1 MGYFDNIKK
10 SFGIEFVYFLI
21 FYIIIRFIIEY
32 ISNKNYIFFI
42 ITNIILIIGIS
53 VYTYYKDKDICNK
66 DPKDDKNNYSILNPI
81 YKGTFYLYFVILFS
95 IICLT
100 LGRFPLAGLVCKI
113 INKIPLGR
121 YIIGFILIYII
132 YELITA
138 ATIIESCLN
147 PPGINLLKNKTYSTS
162 LIVIIYL
169 IVISIFFY
177 FPLLNKYVMS
187 ENNLFGN
194 QYGSSLYNYYPN
206 YYPNYGYGGYYHRYL

>member
-1 MGYFDNIKK
+1 M
-10 SFGIEFVYFLI
+10 
-21 FYIIIRFIIEY
+21 
-32 ISNKNYIFFI
+32 
-42 ITNIILIIGIS
+42 
-53 VYTYYKDKDICNK
+53 
-66 DPKDDKNNYSILNPI
+66 
-81 YKGTFYLYFVILFS
+81 
-95 IICLT
+95 
-100 LGRFPLAGLVCKI
+100 GRFPLAGLVCKI